1 MRHRRLRIA
10 WLSMVTSIGMALAV
24 SQSALAAAIIT
35 ATEVG
40 GDVVFT
46 GSGTLSLSA
55 LTSMGNGNLLA
66 GIDFGREVLLGANPT
81 GLAAVDFYGAA
92 GQITAPG
99 PFGADLFTGASLGEG
114 PRFGIAAEAFPN
126 QVAPA
131 IAVPAGYVSGGSL
144 SSTSTFSGKTF
155 SSLGINPGTY
165 TWSWGSG
172 ASADSLTLTIVPE
185 PASIGLLLAGLA
197 GLSALRRRQ
206 RK

>member
-1 MRHRRLRIA
+1 MRHCRLRIA
-10 WLSMVTSIGMALAV
+10 WLSMVTPIGMALAV

-40 GDVVFT
+40 VDVVFT
-46 GSGTLSLSA
+46 GSGTLNVSA

-66 GIDFGREVLLGANPT
+66 GIDFGREVFLGANPS
-81 GLAAVDFYGAA
+81 GFAAVNFYGAA

-99 PFGADLFTGASLGEG
+99 PFGDDLFTLASLGDG
-114 PRFGIAAEAFPN
+114 PRFGIAVEAFPN

-131 IAVPAGYVSGGSL
+131 IVVPAGYVSGGSL
-144 SSTSTFSGKTF
+144 SSTSTFSGATF
-155 SSLGINPGTY
+155 SSLGIDPGTY
-165 TWSWGSG
+165 TWTWGSG
-172 ASADSLTLTIVPE
+172 ASADSLTLTVVPE
-185 PASIGLLLAGLA
+185 PASIGLVLAGLA